1 MHPIPQAL
9 TLSRL
14 TPIRRVASSS
24 EAILELL
31 AIPIGLPGPLD
42 SIREAQQHCASE
54 QRQADEADDVNKS
67 GMATRRAVGTFIR
80 HYFLPPENLRDRSRE
95 RVAFATAHPHT
106 PRGGERVDACWQRL
120 NPTWRNSAKVTA
132 LRPTL

>member
-1 MHPIPQAL
+1 MAG
-9 TLSRL
+9 
-14 TPIRRVASSS
+14 SS

-31 AIPIGLPGPLD
+31 AIPISLPGPLD

-80 HYFLPPENLRDRSRE
+80 HYFLPPENPRKLRHDSNSRE
-95 RVAFATAHPHT
+95 YRDKPDT
-106 PRGGERVDACWQRL
+106 PIMR
-120 NPTWRNSAKVTA
+120 SFS
-132 LRPTL
+132 